1 MQDQEEPENIQE
13 NHEDHDGDSESSD
26 DMKKDSER
34 VAGIGTK

>member
-26 DMKKDSER
+26 DEEGLRR